1 MYAKGRREI
10 VVFGYALLVAVL
22 FCLAGML
29 FGGGC
34 SRSDAPTAGGNGER
48 AAEQVDRATELN
60 QQAGAALKSAAGAV
74 ERAERHADRAEQLN
88 QSAQARAEECQKLVS
103 ELKAD
108 NQRAKQIIN
117 EFVSNAQARATQD
130 AAR

>member
-1 MYAKGRREI
+1 MLKDRAKLLYL
-10 VVFGYALLVAVL
+10 VTLCLSLALSALPGCCSAADAAVA
-22 FCLAGML
+22 A
-29 FGGGC
+29 
-34 SRSDAPTAGGNGER
+34 TQ
-48 AAEQVDRATELN
+48 QVDRATELN

-88 QSAQARAEECQKLVS
+88 QSAQARAGECQKLVS

-108 NQRAKQIIN
+108 NQRAKQIID
-117 EFVSNAQARATQD
+117 ELISNAQARATQD

>member
-1 MYAKGRREI
+1 MYVKGSREA
-10 VVFGYALLVAVL
+10 VVLGYALLIAGFV
-22 FCLAGML
+22 CLAGL
-29 FGGGC
+29 LLSGGC
-34 SRSDAPTAGGNGER
+34 SRSGYPAGDNGKR
-48 AAEQVDRATELN
+48 AAQQVDRATELN

-74 ERAERHADRAEQLN
+74 ERAERYADRAEQLN
-88 QSAQARAEECQKLVS
+88 QSAQARAGECQKLVD

-117 EFVSNAQARATQD
+117 ELISNAQARATQD

>member
-1 MYAKGRREI
+1 MHGEREVKVI
-10 VVFGYALLVAVL
+10 GYALLIAGL
-22 FCLAGML
+22 ICLAGML

-103 ELKAD
+103 DIQAD
-108 NQRAKQIIN
+108 NRRAKQIID
-117 EFVSNAQARATQD
+117 ELIRGAQTGAAQD
-130 AAR
+130 KAH

>member
-1 MYAKGRREI
+1 MYVKGSREAI
-10 VVFGYALLVAVL
+10 VLGYALLIAGLV
-22 FCLAGML
+22 CLAGL
-29 FGGGC
+29 LLGGGC
-34 SRSDAPTAGGNGER
+34 GRSGYPAGDNGKR
-48 AAEQVDRATELN
+48 AAQQVDRATELN

-88 QSAQARAEECQKLVS
+88 QSAQARAGECQKLVS